1 MRSRTLSAALLV
13 VGGVVALVAVRHG
26 TRAQPAAAPGTV
38 TLIGDSLN
46 VGIEPYLGEALPR
59 WRVVANDQVGRTT
72 PEGIA
77 ELEAGRPALSSYV
90 VVSLGTNDPPDGV
103 EAFRTNVARVLEL
116 AGPDRCV
123 IWATVWRDGRPTVD
137 YNDVLR
143 EAAEANKRLRLV
155 AWAELVDKQPE
166 LLARDGLH
174 GNEDGYRKRA
184 EGVAEAVHSCAP
196 GPSLAPQ

>member
-1 MRSRTLSAALLV
+1 MRSRTFFAALLV
-13 VGGVVALVAVRHG
+13 VGVAVALVAVRRG
-26 TRAQPAAAPGTV
+26 TQARPEATGTV

-46 VGIEPYLGEALPR
+46 VGMEPYLDAALPR

-90 VVSLGTNDPPDGV
+90 VVSLCTNDPPDGV
-103 EAFRTNVARVLEL
+103 VAFRANVARVLEL
-116 AGPDRCV
+116 TGPDRCV
-123 IWATVWRDGRPTVD
+123 IWATVWRDRRPSVD

-155 AWAELVDKQPE
+155 AWAEMVDKQPA
-166 LLARDGLH
+166 LLGRDGLH
-174 GNEDGYRKRA
+174 GNEAGYRKRA
-184 EGVAEAVHSCAP
+184 EAVAEAMRSCAP
-196 GPSLAPQ
+196 GPSLLPPQ